1 MQNLFG
7 SGFLYGVPTADATG
21 AAIANPSPVQFGV
34 LQDVSV
40 DFSFDNKQLHGQNQF
55 PVAVGRGK
63 GKINIKSKFAQ
74 IHGALFNSVFFGGA
88 LSSGIVS
95 VRNDTVGKVIP
106 TTPFTITAG
115 ATDNATTALIP
126 NSGTFL
132 RDLGVINDQ
141 GVPMTRVASAPAAGQ
156 YTCSPVGA
164 YVFNTADAAKLVF
177 INFEYT
183 ATSTTA
189 KTSTLSNQPMGYAPT
204 FMAVLNQPYNGKTL
218 HLRFNQCISSKLSLA
233 SKNDDFT
240 IPELDFD
247 AFADASGQVMSY
259 ALSE

>member
-63 GKINIKSKFAQ
+63 GKITIKSKFAQ
-74 IHGALFNSVFFGGA
+74 IHGALFNSVFFGGT
-88 LSSGIVS
+88 LSSGIIS
-95 VRNDTVGKVIP
+95 VRNDTAGKVIP
-106 TTPFTITAG
+106 TTPFTLTAG
-115 ATDNATTALIP
+115 ATDNATTILIP
-126 NSGTFL
+126 NSGTWV

-141 GVPMTRVASAPAAGQ
+141 GVPLTRVASAPAAGQ
-156 YTCSPVGA
+156 YTVAAGV
-164 YVFNTADAAKLVF
+164 YVFNTADAGKLVF

-183 ATSTTA
+183 ATSTSA
-189 KTSTLSNQPMGYAPT
+189 KSSVIQNQPMGYAPT

-247 AFADASGQVMSY
+247 AFADASGQVLTY
-259 ALSE
+259 ALSD